1 MSFNLL
7 RNIEDIVTFGEMEG
21 AHSGRA
27 SVVLFHLNV
36 IPFPLQCMFI
46 CPIVLNPLTSRPGCI
61 PGSRYTG
68 VGVLFF
74 VI

>member
-1 MSFNLL
+1 MYLGYLQRDRQRSLNTKYSML
-7 RNIEDIVTFGEMEG
+7 RM
-21 AHSGRA
+21 
-27 SVVLFHLNV
+27 VV
-36 IPFPLQCMFI
+36 
-46 CPIVLNPLTSRPGCI
+46 NPLTSRPECM

>member
-1 MSFNLL
+1 MFLAFSIRLS
-7 RNIEDIVTFGEMEG
+7 VTL
-21 AHSGRA
+21 
-27 SVVLFHLNV
+27 SVCLPVGL
-36 IPFPLQCMFI
+36 
-46 CPIVLNPLTSRPGCI
+46 LNPLTSRPGCI

>member
-1 MSFNLL
+1 MPNSQVSLKEILIDLNNLSC
-7 RNIEDIVTFGEMEG
+7 IIF
-21 AHSGRA
+21 
-27 SVVLFHLNV
+27 LNKS
-36 IPFPLQCMFI
+36 I
-46 CPIVLNPLTSRPGCI
+46 NPLTSMPGCI